1 MPSILN
7 TIRNISM
14 RLYSSV
20 EEIVTMCSVKKTWGH
35 GGSHVHTLL
44 PPPQMKKKS
53 PSPGVGFFCQNKLTR
68 ELKIRSVGS
77 VLQKLFTY
85 DKFPL

>member
-44 PPPQMKKKS
+44 PPDDATKIIRKKNLHLLELGSFVKINLLES
-53 PSPGVGFFCQNKLTR
+53 SKLD
-68 ELKIRSVGS
+68 L
-77 VLQKLFTY
+77 
-85 DKFPL
+85 

>member
-1 MPSILN
+1 
-7 TIRNISM
+7 M

-35 GGSHVHTLL
+35 GGSHVHTWLPPDDPPP
-44 PPPQMKKKS
+44 PPPQTKKKS

-77 VLQKLFTY
+77 VL
-85 DKFPL
+85 

>member
-1 MPSILN
+1 
-7 TIRNISM
+7 M

-20 EEIVTMCSVKKTWGH
+20 EEIVTICSVKKH
-35 GGSHVHTLL
+35 GGMGALIFIPCCRLMTPPPPPP

-77 VLQKLFTY
+77 VL
-85 DKFPL
+85 

>member
-20 EEIVTMCSVKKTWGH
+20 EEIVTMCSVKKTWGM
-35 GGSHVHTLL
+35 GALMELGSFVKISLL
-44 PPPQMKKKS
+44 ES
-53 PSPGVGFFCQNKLTR
+53 SKLD
-68 ELKIRSVGS
+68 L
-77 VLQKLFTY
+77 
-85 DKFPL
+85 

>member
-1 MPSILN
+1 
-7 TIRNISM
+7 M

-35 GGSHVHTLL
+35 GGSHVHTWL
-44 PPPQMKKKS
+44 PPDDTGCRLMTPPKRKKS

-77 VLQKLFTY
+77 VL
-85 DKFPL
+85 

>member
-1 MPSILN
+1 
-7 TIRNISM
+7 M

-20 EEIVTMCSVKKTWGH
+20 EEIVTMCSVKKH
-35 GGSHVHTLL
+35 GGMGAVMFIPGCRLMT
-44 PPPQMKKKS
+44 PPQTKKKS

-77 VLQKLFTY
+77 VL
-85 DKFPL
+85 

>member
-1 MPSILN
+1 
-7 TIRNISM
+7 M

-20 EEIVTMCSVKKTWGH
+20 EENVTMYSVKKTWGH

-44 PPPQMKKKS
+44 EKKKS

-77 VLQKLFTY
+77 VL
-85 DKFPL
+85 